1 MEHLSEYQ
9 LIDYNSDELTN
20 IEKRI
25 VEDHFEVC
33 PECKTKFTELCG
45 DLESIAEIFP
55 AEPDNVFW
63 AAYPVRLRE
72 RMEKRVTSPA
82 AGYFQQWATALTGVA
97 FSAVM
102 VFMLMAGGS
111 VNDSPQ
117 YFDGWAYSTVYSE
130 TELPEV
136 DDMDYILAE
145 IINPITPDFLPADQY
160 EITELLDT
168 MSDDEIEALFK
179 VMENISI

>member
-1 MEHLSEYQ
+1 MEHLTEYQ
-9 LIDYNSDELTN
+9 LIDYNSGELTYL
-20 IEKRI
+20 EKRI
-25 VEDHFEVC
+25 VEDHFEAC
-33 PECKTKFTELCG
+33 PDCRTRFTELCG
-45 DLESIAEIFP
+45 DLESITEIFP

-72 RMEKRVTSPA
+72 RMEKKVTSPA

-102 VFMLMAGGS
+102 VFMLMVGGS
-111 VNDSPQ
+111 VDKFPQ
-117 YFDGWAYSTVYSE
+117 YFDEWAYSSAYSE
-130 TELPEV
+130 SELYEV

-145 IINPITPDFLPADQY
+145 IMDPVAPDFLPVDEY

-168 MSDDEIEALFK
+168 MSEDEIEALFQ
-179 VMENISI
+179 VMENVSI